1 MSWIGEPILKGLPQR
16 RPQSLNLRQTVDA
29 LQRKIA
35 CAHGSRPGVIVD
47 RDGTI
52 NLERGYLHDPA
63 EVKLLPGS
71 GEALA
76 LLNAADIPVVIITN
90 QSGIGRGII
99 TTAEFESVNQMIWD
113 ALQVHG
119 AHYDG
124 LYYCPHDPT
133 VEPSCSCRKPRAGL
147 LLQAAVDLRLDL
159 SRSYDVGDKRSDIEA
174 GKAVGNHTVLVLTGF
189 GLLAR
194 QELESSGVQADYIAD
209 DLLDACRW
217 ILYTQAPSS
226 KTVRDPDAPCP
237 IKTTETSE

>member
-1 MSWIGEPILKGLPQR
+1 LKGSPQR
-16 RPQSLNLRQTVDA
+16 RPQSLNLRQTIDE
-29 LQRKIA
+29 LQSKMT

-47 RDGTI
+47 RDGTL
-52 NLERGYLHDPA
+52 NLDRGYLHDPA

-76 LLNAADIPVVIITN
+76 LLNAANIPVVIITN

-99 TTAEFESVNQMIWD
+99 TMAEFESVNQTIWD
-113 ALQVHG
+113 TLQVHG

-124 LYYCPHDPT
+124 LYYCPHNPS
-133 VEPSCSCRKPRAGL
+133 VEPSCSCRKPQAGL

-159 SRSYDVGDKRSDIEA
+159 SRSYVVGDKRSDIEA
-174 GKAVGNHTVLVLTGF
+174 GKAVGSYTVLVLTGF

-194 QELESSGVQADYIAD
+194 HELESSDVHPDYIAD

-217 ILYTQAPSS
+217 ILYTQAPSCRS
-226 KTVRDPDAPCP
+226 VRGPDAPCL
-237 IKTTETSE
+237 IKTTEISE